1 MRTFRVVMTNIT
13 QDRVPHPPARMS
25 LRKEPPV
32 SHRPPC
38 GSLHRSRRLGVA
50 LLIAPLLGL
59 TGFAGSTAAA
69 AAPAAAAAAAP
80 GDQSATRPG
89 AGIPGAYVVTLRDGA
104 EPRGVAARYAARPR
118 HVYVSALNGFAA
130 TLSDG
135 QVRRLEADPDV
146 VAVEADQVVTAGV
159 TQAVAVGGGLHG
171 LDRIDQRPLPLSG
184 GYSYTRN
191 GTGVRAYV
199 IDTGIAT
206 AHVEFGTRAQAVF
219 DAFGGNGQDCN
230 GHGTHVAGTIGG
242 TTYGVAK
249 DSLLRGVRVLD
260 CAGSGATSG
269 IIAGVDWVKA
279 NHIKPA
285 VANMSL
291 GGGKSTALNTAA
303 TNLAGAGVFLA
314 VAAGNENQPACD
326 VSPASAP
333 GVLTTAASD
342 QTDTRASLSNYGG
355 CVDLYATGV
364 AVTSAWLNGGTNTIS
379 GTSMASPHV
388 AGVAALYKAY
398 GDASSSTVNSWIVSN
413 TTANVIK
420 SNVAGTVNQLL
431 FKSTL

>member
-1 MRTFRVVMTNIT
+1 MPSSPSCGVV
-13 QDRVPHPPARMS
+13 R
-25 LRKEPPV
+25 
-32 SHRPPC
+32 RP
-38 GSLHRSRRLGVA
+38 RRLAVA
-50 LLIAPLLGL
+50 LLTAPLLGL
-59 TGFAGSTAAA
+59 SGLAGSTGTATAAS
-69 AAPAAAAAAAP
+69 APAPAQAAE
-80 GDQSATRPG
+80 QSALPSG
-89 AGIPGAYVVTLRDGA
+89 AGIPGAYVVTVRAGA
-104 EPRGVAARYAARPR
+104 APRGVAARYAANPR
-118 HVYVSALNGFAA
+118 FVYESALNGFAA

-146 VAVEADQVVTAGV
+146 VDVEADQVVTAGV
-159 TQAVAVGGGLHG
+159 TQGVAVGGGLYG

-184 GYSYTRN
+184 GYTYTRD

-206 AHVEFGTRAQAVF
+206 SHPDFGTRASAVY
-219 DAFGGNGQDCN
+219 DAFGGDGQDCN

-242 TTYGVAK
+242 ATYGVAK
-249 DSLLRGVRVLD
+249 NSSLRGVRVLD
-260 CAGSGATSG
+260 CGGSGATSG
-269 IIAGVDWVKA
+269 IIAGVDWVAA

-303 TNLAGAGVFLA
+303 TNLAGAGVFLS
-314 VAAGNENQPACD
+314 VAAGNENQSACN
-326 VSPASAP
+326 VSPASAA

-342 QTDTRASLSNYGG
+342 KTDTRASFSNYGG
-355 CVDLYATGV
+355 CVDLYAPGV
-364 AVTSAWLNGGTNTIS
+364 AVTSTWLNGGTNTIS
-379 GTSMASPHV
+379 GTSMAAPHV

-413 TTANVIK
+413 TTADVVKANVT
-420 SNVAGTVNQLL
+420 GTVNQLL